1 MVIGVKEIELYFLL
15 FRVVEIQRIC
25 ETTATP
31 FEEGANLSER
41 SNNKRIYLSM
51 KIGDPLRRIFFL
63 YGQEINQEKI

>member
-1 MVIGVKEIELYFLL
+1 MVVGVNEIELYFLL

-51 KIGDPLRRIFFL
+51 EIGGPLRRIFFL